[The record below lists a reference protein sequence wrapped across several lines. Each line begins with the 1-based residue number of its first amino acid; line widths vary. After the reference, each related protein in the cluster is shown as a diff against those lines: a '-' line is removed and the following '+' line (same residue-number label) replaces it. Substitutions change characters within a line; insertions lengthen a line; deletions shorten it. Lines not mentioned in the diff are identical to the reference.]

1 MKVSK
6 LLIGAFASLTILLAS
21 CGGDTKT
28 AKDGHVH
35 TAGDGHDHATEQ
47 VEKPAEKTTA
57 KKQK

>member
-28 AKDGHVH
+28 AKDGHRVR
-35 TAGDGHDHATEQ
+35 DILE
-47 VEKPAEKTTA
+47 ELLENYFKN
-57 KKQK
+57 